1 MTDFDF
7 IELLAAR
14 SRARVLATDAALDR
28 ALAQIDRAMSA
39 LAGALRVEYYG
50 PEVGAGG
57 APHAY
62 RLAVREHALG
72 PDRAEWGLKVC
83 NALPHARWRAEWG
96 LAAVSRQ
103 RKPLVVRALPVF
115 FAGYADVVARAGGA
129 ETAAGRRVV
138 EIARRF
144 EG

>member
-1 MTDFDF
+1 MNDPDF

-14 SRARVLATDAALDR
+14 SRAQAPATDAALDR
-28 ALAQIDRAMSA
+28 ALAQLDRAMSA

-57 APHAY
+57 ALHVY
-62 RLAVREHALG
+62 RLVVREHALG

-83 NALPHARWRAEWG
+83 NALPHARWRAEWA
-96 LAAVSRQ
+96 LAAAGRQ
-103 RKPLVVRALPVF
+103 RKPFVVRALPAF
-115 FAGYADVVARAGGA
+115 FAGYADAVAQAGGA